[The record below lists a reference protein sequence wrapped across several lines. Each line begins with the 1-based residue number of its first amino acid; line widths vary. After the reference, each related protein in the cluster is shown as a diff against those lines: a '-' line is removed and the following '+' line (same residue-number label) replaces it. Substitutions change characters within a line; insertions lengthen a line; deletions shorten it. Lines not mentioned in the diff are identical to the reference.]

1 MTSATL
7 PCADRELMIH
17 GLIDGEL
24 DSLHAMTIESHLATC
39 PHCAAEF
46 ARLQAG
52 RSLLG
57 REDVRWI
64 APEQLRNKIAAALIA
79 DLAEAARSRTP
90 LRARFTAIGSTVR
103 RWLFVPALAALA
115 ASLLLVTLPGQPRS
129 NLEDQII
136 AGHVRSLLVDHLTD
150 VPSSDRHT
158 VKPWFNGK
166 IDFSPPVVDL
176 AAEGFP
182 LIGGRLDYVD
192 GRVAAALVYRR
203 QNHII
208 NVFVWPGTPVAEATS
223 SREGYN
229 MAQWSGGG
237 LRFWA
242 ISDVRAEDVA
252 DFRRLFLAHG
262 SD

>member
-1 MTSATL
+1 MSTRP
-7 PCADRELMIH
+7 PCPDRDLMIH
-17 GLIDGEL
+17 GLIDREL
-24 DSLHAMTIESHLATC
+24 DSLHAIAIENHIATC

-52 RSLLG
+52 RRLLG
-57 REDVRWI
+57 RDGVSFI
-64 APEQLRNKIAAALIA
+64 APEQLRAKVAAALVPG
-79 DLAEAARSRTP
+79 LAEATSLHAP
-90 LRARFTAIGSTVR
+90 LRARLAAVGRAIRS
-103 RWLFVPALAALA
+103 WLFIPALAALA
-115 ASLLLVTLPGQPRS
+115 ASLLLIILPVPPRS

-136 AGHVRSLLVDHLTD
+136 AGHVRSLLVDHLAD

-158 VKPWFNGK
+158 VKPWFSGK

-182 LIGGRLDYVD
+182 LIGGRLDYIG
-192 GRVAAALVYRR
+192 GRVVAALVYRR

-208 NVFVWPGTPVAEATS
+208 NVFVWPGPPVAEATS
-223 SREGYN
+223 GRDGYN
-229 MAQWSGGG
+229 TAQWSGGG

-252 DFRRLFLAHG
+252 DLRRLFLVHG